1 LVVVGP
7 THDEFRTV
15 DMVVNTV
22 DGAVVG
28 PGVHSGLNRIPV
40 ELRQRNLF
48 AASKAALNHEAKV
61 LRAVHL
67 LRDLTH

>member
-1 LVVVGP
+1 V
-7 THDEFRTV
+7 
-15 DMVVNTV
+15 VVNTV
-22 DGAVVG
+22 DGTMVG
-28 PGVHSGLNRIPV
+28 PSVHAGLNRMPV